1 MRSVLAKDAPASGTN
16 RTRVASLLG
25 VLARAGAMGRGQPE
39 GHVER
44 TCYLGM
50 RIADVLKLPA
60 EQRADVFF
68 ATLLVHAGCTAGNT
82 ELAAFLAA
90 DELAAQRELCLCD
103 PRNMVECLAWMR
115 RNVAPTASLPVRA
128 QRVLQMMFQ
137 GERMIAEVEGG
148 CSDVAA
154 RIAARLGMP
163 ATTSTALR
171 SVCETWN
178 GKGPARLRRS
188 AIPLPARIAH
198 VAMVVEVFVR
208 ERGRDQALE
217 AIGRRAGKS
226 LDPEIVQA
234 LTVAGRDEALWE
246 ALADPTLLH
255 RILDEEPGTPRFI
268 DDAGLD
274 EVCLAFADFVDLKGP
289 GKGAHAR
296 STAALAERA
305 ARVLGLPEAEVT
317 LVRRAALVH
326 DLGQLGVPS
335 FVLAKATPGPAER
348 AQIALHPV
356 LTERLLSSVPALRDA
371 AAIAAAHEERL
382 DGSGY
387 PSGASGN
394 DIPRAARILAVA
406 DEYDEAIRGG
416 RGQPPLS
423 SEAALKALEA
433 GAGIRFDRECVRAL
447 SRALGEQPAPPV
459 RTSWP
464 AGLSEREGQVLQLAA
479 RGLTLKEIARA
490 LGLSVHTAHH
500 HLEHVYEK
508 TGVSTRAGA
517 ALFAAEH
524 GLLTG

>member
-1 MRSVLAKDAPASGTN
+1 MRSALATDTPASGTD

-44 TCYLGM
+44 ACYIGM
-50 RIADVLKLPA
+50 RIADELRLSV

-115 RNVAPTASLPVRA
+115 RNVAPTASLPERV

-137 GERMIAEVEGG
+137 GERIFADVERG

-163 ATTSTALR
+163 ATTSHALR
-171 SVCETWN
+171 NVCETWN
-178 GKGPARLRRS
+178 GKGPAHLRRS

-208 ERGRDQALE
+208 ERDRDQALE

-234 LTVAGRDEALWE
+234 LTVVGRDEALWT
-246 ALADPTLLH
+246 ALADPSLPR

-268 DDAGLD
+268 DDGGLD
-274 EVCLAFADFVDLKGP
+274 DVCFAFADFVDLKGP

-296 STAALAERA
+296 STAELAERT
-305 ARVLGLPEAEVT
+305 ARVLGVPETEVT

-326 DLGQLGVPS
+326 DLGQVGVPS
-335 FVLAKATPGPAER
+335 FVLSKAAPGPAER
-348 AQIALHPV
+348 AQIALHPL
-356 LTERLLSSVPALRDA
+356 LTERLLSPVAALRDVA
-371 AAIAAAHEERL
+371 AVAAAHEERL

-387 PSGASGN
+387 PNGVSGD

-423 SEAALKALEA
+423 PEAALKAVEA
-433 GAGIRFDRECVRAL
+433 GAGTRFDPACVRAL
-447 SRALGEQPAPPV
+447 SRALGEQPPSLTP
-459 RTSWP
+459 RSLP
-464 AGLSEREGQVLQLAA
+464 AGLSEREAQVLQLAA
-479 RGLTLKEIARA
+479 RGLTLKEIARD
-490 LGLSVHTAHH
+490 LGLSVHTARH

-508 TGVSTRAGA
+508 IGVSTRAGA

-524 GLLTG
+524 GLLT

>member
-1 MRSVLAKDAPASGTN
+1 M
-16 RTRVASLLG
+16 ASLLG

-44 TCYLGM
+44 ACYIGM
-50 RIADVLKLPA
+50 RIADELRLSV

-115 RNVAPTASLPVRA
+115 RNVAPTASLPERV

-137 GERMIAEVEGG
+137 GERIFADVERG

-163 ATTSTALR
+163 ATTSHALR
-171 SVCETWN
+171 NVCETWN
-178 GKGPARLRRS
+178 GKGPAHLRRS

-208 ERGRDQALE
+208 ERDRDQALE

-234 LTVAGRDEALWE
+234 LTVVGRDEALWT
-246 ALADPTLLH
+246 ALADPSLPR

-268 DDAGLD
+268 DDGGLD
-274 EVCLAFADFVDLKGP
+274 DVCFAFADFVDLKGP

-296 STAALAERA
+296 STAELAERT
-305 ARVLGLPEAEVT
+305 ARVLGVPETEVT

-326 DLGQLGVPS
+326 DLGQVGVPS
-335 FVLAKATPGPAER
+335 FVLSKAAPGPAER
-348 AQIALHPV
+348 AQIALHPL
-356 LTERLLSSVPALRDA
+356 LTERLLSPVAALRDVA
-371 AAIAAAHEERL
+371 AVAAAHEERL

-387 PSGASGN
+387 PNGVSGD

-423 SEAALKALEA
+423 PEAALKAVEA
-433 GAGIRFDRECVRAL
+433 GAGTRFDPACVRAL
-447 SRALGEQPAPPV
+447 SRALGEQPPSLTP
-459 RTSWP
+459 RSLP
-464 AGLSEREGQVLQLAA
+464 AGLSEREAQVLQLAA
-479 RGLTLKEIARA
+479 RGLTLKEIARD
-490 LGLSVHTAHH
+490 LGLSVHTARH

-508 TGVSTRAGA
+508 IGVSTRAGA

-524 GLLTG
+524 GLLT

>member
-1 MRSVLAKDAPASGTN
+1 
-16 RTRVASLLG
+16 VASLLG

-50 RIADVLKLPA
+50 RIADQLKLSA
-60 EQRADVFF
+60 GERADVFF

-115 RNVAPTASLPVRA
+115 RNVAPTRSLPARV
-128 QRVLQMMFQ
+128 QRVLHMMFQ
-137 GERMIAEVEGG
+137 GERFFGNVERG

-154 RIAARLGMP
+154 RIATRLGMP
-163 ATTSTALR
+163 ATTSQALR
-171 SVCETWN
+171 NVCETWN
-178 GKGPARLRRS
+178 GRGPAGVRRS

-208 ERGRDQALE
+208 ERDRDQALE

-234 LTVAGRDEALWE
+234 LTVAGRDDALWK
-246 ALADPTLLH
+246 ALADPALPQ
-255 RILDEEPGTPRFI
+255 RILDEEPGAPRFI

-296 STAALAERA
+296 STATLAERM
-305 ARVLGLPEAEVT
+305 ARVLGVPEAEVT

-326 DLGQLGVPS
+326 DLGQVGVPS
-335 FVLAKATPGPAER
+335 FVLSKAAPGPAER
-348 AQIALHPV
+348 AQIELHPL
-356 LTERLLSSVPALRDA
+356 LTERLLSAVTALRDV

-387 PSGASGN
+387 PNGLSGN
-394 DIPRAARILAVA
+394 DIPRAVRILAVA

-416 RGQPPLS
+416 RSQPPLS
-423 SEAALKALEA
+423 PEAALKVVEA
-433 GAGIRFDRECVRAL
+433 GAAVRFDSECVRAL
-447 SRALGEQPAPPV
+447 SGALAEQPPSPA
-459 RTSWP
+459 RASWP
-464 AGLSEREGQVLQLAA
+464 AGLTEREAQVLQLAA
-479 RGLTLKEIARA
+479 RGLTLKEIARD
-490 LGLSVHTAHH
+490 LGLSVHTARH